1 LRNGSPA
8 LSRRADRD
16 EADVV
21 LRAFLIPTQTG
32 ALDCRILMEADDASE
47 HQQRKPGAQTPFL
60 SISIITPWLNF
71 EKNVER
77 VIISLIFPAKRLK

>member
-1 LRNGSPA
+1 MARNP
-8 LSRRADRD
+8 
-16 EADVV
+16 
-21 LRAFLIPTQTG
+21 
-32 ALDCRILMEADDASE
+32 MEADDASQ
-47 HQQRKPGAQTPFL
+47 HQQRKPSARTLFL